1 MTKTIIFIKKE
12 RPEGFLEDGM
22 AEKKGRGV
30 IPGWQDGLGR
40 GLLILSALSAVGAF
54 AVGLSAT
61 MGAASDRLWVETWRT
76 LGFLVFAG
84 LFAVLAWRPRLS
96 AGVWELVIL
105 NKAALAGIGFVY
117 GTAETLAAAPID
129 GALAAVLVVSYLL
142 TRGWRSWR
150 KQTAA

>member
-1 MTKTIIFIKKE
+1 MNKILIFIKTE
-12 RPEGFLEDGM
+12 RPENFEENLM
-22 AEKKGRGV
+22 TKEKERGG
-30 IPGWQDGLGR
+30 IPVWQDSLGR

-54 AVGLSAT
+54 GVGVSAT
-61 MGAASDRLWVETWRT
+61 VSAVPERLWVGTWRT

-105 NKAALAGIGFVY
+105 NKGALAMLGFVY
-117 GTAETLAAAPID
+117 GSAETLAAAPID
-129 GALAAVLVVSYLL
+129 GALAAVLIAAYLC

-150 KQTAA
+150 KPSAV

>member
-1 MTKTIIFIKKE
+1 MAGGKE
-12 RPEGFLEDGM
+12 
-22 AEKKGRGV
+22 KGGV
-30 IPGWQDGLGR
+30 PGWQDGLGR
-40 GLLILSALSAVGAF
+40 GLLLLSALSALGAF

-61 MGAASDRLWVETWRT
+61 MNAASDRLWVETWRT

-84 LFAVLAWRPRLS
+84 LFAVLAWRPRFS

-105 NKAALAGIGFVY
+105 NKGALAVLGFVY

-129 GALAAVLVVSYLL
+129 GALAAVLIVSYVC